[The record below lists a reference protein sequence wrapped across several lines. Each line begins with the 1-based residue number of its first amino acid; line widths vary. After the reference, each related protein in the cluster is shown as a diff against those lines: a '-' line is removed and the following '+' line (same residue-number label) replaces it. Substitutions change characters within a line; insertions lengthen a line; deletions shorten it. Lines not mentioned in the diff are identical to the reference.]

1 MAGFHIDR
9 ISENIKRE
17 IVSIMRELKDPRISD
32 MLTVVKV
39 DVSGDLSYAKIYIS
53 AIDGI
58 ESAKKSVKGLE
69 SAQGYIR
76 KQLGTRLHLRKSP
89 ELKFIADDS
98 IEKGMDLFEK
108 IKETIAEGGISDMIE
123 MVENHVNDEDYT
135 SMDMAAALLKM
146 VIGDSLDRDDDVE
159 EVHFDMYE
167 DDNRMVRL
175 FINVGKKD
183 KIKPANILG
192 AIAGESGMPGKLVGA
207 IDMLDNYTF
216 VEVPAKHADKVLKAM
231 SNAKIKGRSINI
243 EKAQDEYKI
252 KYVR

>member
-9 ISENIKRE
+9 ISEDIKRE

-58 ESAKKSVKGLE
+58 ESAKRLE

-108 IKETIAEGGISDMIE
+108 IKEIT
-123 MVENHVNDEDYT
+123 HED
-135 SMDMAAALLKM
+135 
-146 VIGDSLDRDDDVE
+146 
-159 EVHFDMYE
+159 
-167 DDNRMVRL
+167 
-175 FINVGKKD
+175 
-183 KIKPANILG
+183 
-192 AIAGESGMPGKLVGA
+192 
-207 IDMLDNYTF
+207 
-216 VEVPAKHADKVLKAM
+216 
-231 SNAKIKGRSINI
+231 
-243 EKAQDEYKI
+243 
-252 KYVR
+252 

>member
-9 ISENIKRE
+9 ISEDIKRE

-39 DVSGDLSYAKIYIS
+39 DVSGDLSYAKVYIS

-98 IEKGMDLFEK
+98 IEYGASIGQK
-108 IKETIAEGGISDMIE
+108 IHDIEIKREESEHEET
-123 MVENHVNDEDYT
+123 DE
-135 SMDMAAALLKM
+135 
-146 VIGDSLDRDDDVE
+146 
-159 EVHFDMYE
+159 
-167 DDNRMVRL
+167 
-175 FINVGKKD
+175 
-183 KIKPANILG
+183 
-192 AIAGESGMPGKLVGA
+192 
-207 IDMLDNYTF
+207 
-216 VEVPAKHADKVLKAM
+216 
-231 SNAKIKGRSINI
+231 
-243 EKAQDEYKI
+243 
-252 KYVR
+252 